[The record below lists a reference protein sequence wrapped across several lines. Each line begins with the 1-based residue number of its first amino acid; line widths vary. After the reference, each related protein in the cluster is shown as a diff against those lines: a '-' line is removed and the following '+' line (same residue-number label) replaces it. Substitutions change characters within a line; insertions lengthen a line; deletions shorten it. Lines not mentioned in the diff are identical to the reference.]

1 MIIFQ
6 NLFKNPFKLVLA
18 ILFIANNSINTPA
31 IAQNSVQIT
40 NSQSAKPVMMTER
53 VRAELMAYAPQGV
66 NTSNDDKISPNT
78 VWVGLQLAHQPQW
91 HTYWKNSG
99 DSGLPTQ
106 LQWTLPVGVQA
117 GDIAWPAPHKIRIG
131 NLANYGYEG
140 TVLLA
145 VPLTITP
152 AFKPSLF
159 SSNLD
164 IKLKAQWL
172 VCKQECIPE
181 EGEFALSLPTKGSTA
196 LNAAAFEA
204 AWKAQPKPLISNAGG
219 GIPGSRALIA
229 GDALSFELQ
238 GLPVEWRGKTLELF
252 PETPDVLDNAA
263 VGKQDWQG
271 AVWRISLPLSAQ
283 RSASPA
289 NLPVVLRVA
298 DQNAGQKGPNDGAAW
313 RSDMPVVGTWAK
325 VAAAATVS
333 PALTA
338 ALTANQSSQAVQN
351 ANLSA
356 APVNLTLFAAL
367 LGALLGGL
375 ILNLMPCVFP
385 VLALK
390 VVGFTQHANH
400 SDRALHR
407 QSGIAYLAGVVLS
420 FVALGGLFL
429 GLRAGGEQLG
439 WGFQLQNPAVVAGLA
454 VLFTVIGLNLAG
466 LFEFGT
472 VLPSS
477 ISTAR
482 AKHPMIDS
490 FLSGMLAV
498 AVASP
503 CTAPFMGA
511 SLGFAL
517 GLPAV
522 EALMIFA
529 AIGIGMALPFVAA
542 SFIPAVARA
551 LPRPGAWMDTFKK
564 FMAFPMFATVVWLVW
579 VLGQQSGIDGAG
591 ALLML
596 LVSLTMVL
604 WAFSLQGKS
613 RTWITII
620 SIALLAYLTPTIGLN
635 IIKNSDIA
643 AQTTQAANAGQTGER
658 WQAWEPGRVDQLLAG
673 GQPVFVDFTAAW
685 CVTCQYNKKIT
696 LSKPEVLADFEA
708 KKVQLLR
715 ADWTRRDPAI
725 SAALAQLGRSG
736 VPVYVVYAPGKAPVV
751 LSEIISVDEVRA
763 VLSKL

>member
-1 MIIFQ
+1 M
-6 NLFKNPFKLVLA
+6 
-18 ILFIANNSINTPA
+18 T
-31 IAQNSVQIT
+31 
-40 NSQSAKPVMMTER
+40 TER
-53 VRAELMAYAPQGV
+53 VRAELMAHAPQGV
-66 NTSNDDKISPNT
+66 TPGNDDKIGPNT

-99 DSGLPTQ
+99 DSGSPTQ
-106 LQWTLPVGVQA
+106 LEWTLPVGVLA

-145 VPLTITP
+145 VPLIITP
-152 AFKPSLF
+152 AFKPSLLN
-159 SSNLD
+159 SNLD

-172 VCKQECIPE
+172 VCKKECVPE
-181 EGEFALSLPTKGSTA
+181 DGDFALSIPIKGSTA
-196 LNAAAFEA
+196 INSAVFEA
-204 AWKAQPKPLISNAGG
+204 AQKAQPMPLIGQVGG
-219 GIPGSRALIA
+219 VIPNSRALIE
-229 GDALSFELQ
+229 GNDLTFELQ
-238 GLPVEWRGKTLELF
+238 GLPVEWRGKTLALF

-263 VGKQDWQG
+263 AGQQAWQG
-271 AVWRISLPLSAQ
+271 AVWRMTLPQSAQ

-289 NLPVVLRVA
+289 AMPVVLRVA
-298 DQNAGQKGPNDGAAW
+298 DDANASALRAEL
-313 RSDMPVVGTWAK
+313 PVVGTWAK

-333 PALTA
+333 PGLAA
-338 ALTANQSSQAVQN
+338 ALNANVAAVQN

-356 APVNLTLFAAL
+356 APVNLTLLAAL

-390 VVGFTQHANH
+390 VVGFAQHASH

-420 FVALGGLFL
+420 FVALGALFL

-466 LFEFGT
+466 LFEFGS

-477 ISTAR
+477 VATAR
-482 AKHPMIDS
+482 ARHPMIDS
-490 FLSGMLAV
+490 FLSGVLAV
-498 AVASP
+498 AIASP

-522 EALMIFA
+522 EALLIFA
-529 AIGIGMALPFVAA
+529 AIGVGMALPFVAA

-596 LVSLTMVL
+596 LVALTMVL
-604 WAFSLQGKS
+604 WAFSLQGRS
-613 RTWITII
+613 RLWFAII
-620 SIALLAYLTPTIGLN
+620 SVAILAYLTPAIGIN
-635 IIKNSDIA
+635 VIKPVDIPSVT
-643 AQTTQAANAGQTGER
+643 AQVGER
-658 WQAWEPGRVDQLLAG
+658 WQAWEPGRVDQLLAEG
-673 GQPVFVDFTAAW
+673 KPVFVDFTAAW
-685 CVTCQYNKKIT
+685 CVTCQYNKKTT

-751 LSEIISVDEVRA
+751 LSEVISVDDVRS
-763 VLSKL
+763 VLAKL